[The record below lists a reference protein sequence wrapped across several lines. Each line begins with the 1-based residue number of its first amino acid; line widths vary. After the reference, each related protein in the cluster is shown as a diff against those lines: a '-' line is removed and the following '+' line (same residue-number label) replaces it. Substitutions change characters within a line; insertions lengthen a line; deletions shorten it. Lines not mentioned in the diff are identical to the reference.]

1 MMASNER
8 VMNCLVPTT
17 KPPAPRVICE
27 GSMLTTL
34 LLLPPCDTS
43 VFRIMNHSDAIYALM
58 STLDSPDQLS
68 NRSGFVNVMLDE
80 DVRIEDSSVHNNS
93 GFMNLFGTN
102 VSLTH
107 GSDGVDDDIK
117 NLISNNQDKAMNNLF
132 SNLTNVDINTV
143 QSNKSLA
150 SIFSSTTTNSKKKIT
165 KEPKKAPIIPI
176 PSMFMKHNKFDENNL
191 PEYCR
196 VIGSPESSIESFIQI
211 LTRASKTRISICLLW
226 DTQHLSTNHMNTT
239 NKLCV
244 PSRPCNRWCCSCE
257 RNVRVKQSSIP
268 LIGIFM
274 LLAEVDNLYYLPLN
288 KESGSAPYGER
299 ENLMCYILQSPLIT
313 KIIYNNQV
321 ASLVLSQYL
330 DPQRICNIFD
340 PKIAAF
346 LCDSDDSQDMLE
358 LNYLFQKY
366 SVTTAWAGNAASTSL
381 PATTKCVN
389 TIYSELLKLIPLH
402 QVLHRSL
409 LANNSMDVYSLIEVP
424 LSQLLARLEL
434 RGIIISTNKFIT
446 LEAKIK
452 EKLKAIDVALNQLGL
467 PPFNMNSPDQVG
479 NILYEVLKLPTPT
492 SSTTSRIKHSTGED
506 CLLKIRHL
514 HPVVDIIL
522 SHRSLAKLL
531 GTYVDGYKGFI
542 HRKDDVSKIHASWNQ
557 LSTRTGRLSCS
568 SPNLQQLPNDQVILD
583 EVFNVRQ
590 LFEPSR
596 GSNAIFVSADYSQIE
611 MRVLAHLSKDPYL
624 IQLFSDTA
632 TSNDVYKSLASKIY
646 QKSTV
651 EITKE
656 EREIAKR
663 TALGVI
669 YGMSTYGVHKQLSID
684 IATATKISSQYLK
697 QFPRVSPFL
706 ESCKKQ
712 AVTHGYV
719 CTIMN
724 RRRHLPD
731 IYSKDHTKRGAAE
744 RQAVN
749 SMIQGSASDI
759 IKYAMLAVEKEIEK
773 VYASASVKP
782 QLLLQIHDE
791 LFYEVPITNEA
802 ALDAETDKFV
812 KLLNHCMNEQLTKS
826 LQFAV
831 PLSAKFQ
838 CGPNWGAMNDY
849 DVGIAVD
856 DAGVMAVE
864 THVHTRSVD

>member
-1 MMASNER
+1 MS
-8 VMNCLVPTT
+8 CLVPTT
-17 KPPAPRVICE
+17 KPPAPRAVCAE
-27 GSMLTTL
+27 SMLTTL
-34 LLLPPCDTS
+34 LSLAPCDES

-58 STLDSPDQLS
+58 NTLGSPDQVS
-68 NRSGFVNVMLDE
+68 NRSGFANMMPDE
-80 DVRIEDSSVHNNS
+80 EAHFEDSSAQYNS
-93 GFMNLFGTN
+93 GFMNLFGTD

-107 GSDGVDDDIK
+107 GSDGVEDDIK

-132 SNLTNVDINTV
+132 SNLTNVNTNAT

-150 SIFSSTTTNSKKKIT
+150 SIFSSTVSNNKKKIT
-165 KEPKKAPIIPI
+165 KEPKKAPSIPT
-176 PSMFMKHNKFDENNL
+176 PSIFMKSNKFDENNL
-191 PEYCR
+191 PEFCR
-196 VIGSPESSIESFIQI
+196 VIGSPECSIESFIQI

-226 DTQHLSTNHMNTT
+226 DTQYLSTNHMNTT

-244 PSRPCNRWCCSCE
+244 PSKPCNWWYCSCE
-257 RNVRVKQSSIP
+257 RNVRMKQSTIP
-268 LIGIFM
+268 LIGMFM
-274 LLAEVDNLYYLPLN
+274 LLAEVDNLYYLPLT
-288 KESGSAPYGER
+288 KESSHVPYGER

-313 KIIYNNQV
+313 KIIYNNQI

-346 LCDSDDSQDMLE
+346 LCDSDDSQNMLE
-358 LNYLFQKY
+358 LNYLFQKHNI
-366 SVTTAWAGNAASTSL
+366 TTAWSGNAAATGL
-381 PATTKCVN
+381 AATTKCVN
-389 TIYSELLKLIPLH
+389 NIYSELLKLLPLH
-402 QVLHRSL
+402 KALHRSL
-409 LANNSMDVYSLIEVP
+409 LANHSMDVYSLIEVP
-424 LSQLLARLEL
+424 LSKLLATLEV
-434 RGIIISTNKFIT
+434 RGIAISINKFNN
-446 LEAKIK
+446 LENKIK
-452 EKLKAIDVALNQLGL
+452 EKLKSIEISLHQLGL
-467 PPFNMNSPDQVG
+467 PQFNMNSPDQVG
-479 NILYEVLKLPTPT
+479 NILYEVLKLPTPST
-492 SSTTSRIKHSTGED
+492 STTSRIKHSTGED

-531 GTYVDGYKGFI
+531 GTYIDGYKGFI
-542 HRKDDVSKIHASWNQ
+542 YSNDGVSKIHASWNQ

-596 GSNAIFVSADYSQIE
+596 GSNAIFISADYSQIE

-624 IQLFSDTA
+624 IQLFSDT
-632 TSNDVYKSLASKIY
+632 TMSNDVYKSLASKIY

-697 QFPRVSPFL
+697 QFPRVGPFI

-712 AVTHGYV
+712 AVKYGYV
-719 CTIMN
+719 CTMMN

-744 RQAVN
+744 RQTVN

-773 VYASASVKP
+773 AYNSSALKP

-802 ALDAETDKFV
+802 QLDAEKDKFV
-812 KLLNHCMNEQLTKS
+812 KLLNYCMNEQLTKA

-831 PLSAKFQ
+831 PLSVKFQ
-838 CGPNWGAMNDY
+838 CGLNWGEMNDY
-849 DVGIAVD
+849 DIGVNVD
-856 DAGVMAVE
+856 HTSVMEVE
-864 THVHTRSVD
+864 THVYVRSVD